1 MKIFFFLLL
10 VLFVILNFKTYEL
23 QSMNHQKPVKI
34 ETTYLLKSTN
44 FFERYFEIKKFIKNN
59 FKDIK
64 KLSDLEKVNTIF
76 IWINK
81 NILLDYNNVI
91 DDHHL
96 NIIKRKKGTDDQR
109 ALVFAMILNF
119 VNIDSFYKCN
129 NSIRSCLTFVKI
141 NNKWFYYD
149 INEWTIDDLN
159 NYKNL
164 NLFDKVSTTN
174 SAQVINDKYV
184 EIFNSINKNID
195 KELHNNTSY
204 IQTPLRR
211 LVYFINEKK

>member
-1 MKIFFFLLL
+1 M
-10 VLFVILNFKTYEL
+10 LNFKTYEF
-23 QSMNHQKPVKI
+23 QSTNFQKPVKI
-34 ETTYLLKSTN
+34 ETTYLLKLVN
-44 FFERYFEIKKFIKNN
+44 FFERYFEIKKLIKHNFIN
-59 FKDIK
+59 IA
-64 KLSDLEKVNTIF
+64 KLSDLEKVNAIF
-76 IWINK
+76 IWTK
-81 NILLDYNNVI
+81 RNIILDYKEVF

-129 NSIRSCLTFVKI
+129 DVIRTCLTFVKI
-141 NNKWFYYD
+141 KNKWLYYD
-149 INEWTIDDLN
+149 INKWTIDDLN

-164 NLFDKVSTTN
+164 NLFDDVNKIN
-174 SAQVINDKYV
+174 SVNIINNKYI
-184 EIFNSINKNID
+184 EIFNSINKNFD

-211 LVYFINEKK
+211 LIYFIYEKK